1 MSDQEPR
8 LQECSI
14 NEDRVKLTL
23 KCGLLCATRKSVLI
37 ENINNMKPTYL
48 AKVTCEKE
56 KAEFSTKQ
64 TNMSVTSQTRK
75 DEVKSDMS
83 YNQLEELP
91 PEAFS
96 HNPHLI
102 ELNLLNCMFHS
113 GPDKEAEEEP
123 EKGQE
128 KVHKHDHPCLEH
140 TKPQDTRKWQLNTKH
155 REPAEPEQPE
165 TEPTDSTDKI
175 TAQPMKTETK
185 DNKQSQ
191 KDVAANSECEELQT
205 DFQGDQDQST
215 DE

>member
-1 MSDQEPR
+1 MADIEVGL
-8 LQECSI
+8 LQECLVVQKQNI
-14 NEDRVKLTL
+14 P
-23 KCGLLCATRKSVLI
+23 RKQNDVRD
-37 ENINNMKPTYL
+37 PGHGQ
-48 AKVTCEKE
+48 A
-56 KAEFSTKQ
+56 
-64 TNMSVTSQTRK
+64 
-75 DEVKSDMS
+75 
-83 YNQLEELP
+83 LEMRTFGAAGGE
-91 PEAFS
+91 E
-96 HNPHLI
+96 
-102 ELNLLNCMFHS
+102 